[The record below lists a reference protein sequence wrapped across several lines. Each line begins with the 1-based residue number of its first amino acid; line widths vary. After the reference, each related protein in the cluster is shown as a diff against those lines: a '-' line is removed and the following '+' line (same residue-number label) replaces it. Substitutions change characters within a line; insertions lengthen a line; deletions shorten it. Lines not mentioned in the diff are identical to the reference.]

1 MQVENYYFYN
11 YYIIL
16 QTMIQTSKSE
26 NETLKDIHLFS
37 DLDVKD
43 LRKISEF
50 SSIKR
55 YDKNELIFSEGDN
68 YTGFYIVLKGKVKVY
83 KLSGAGKM
91 SVIHIIQA
99 LEPFAEVPLFEG
111 YPYYPVNAQTLEES
125 VLFFIPGKEFID
137 FTYSNPHISLKII
150 SGFAKKLHTLTRR
163 IESLTL
169 SDVPNRLAK
178 YIMEE
183 YTKSHKVILSKPF
196 IYLTISKST
205 LACYL
210 GTITE
215 TLSRA
220 FKKLQDENIIEVKA
234 QKIFIIDSNR
244 LKELSR

>member
-1 MQVENYYFYN
+1 
-11 YYIIL
+11 
-16 QTMIQTSKSE
+16 MIQGNKSE

-37 DLDVKD
+37 ELDVKD

-50 SSIKR
+50 SSIKK

-83 KLSGAGKM
+83 KLSGTGKE

-125 VLFFIPGKEFID
+125 VLFFIPGNEFID
-137 FTYSNPHISLKII
+137 FTYRNPDISLKII

-178 YIMEE
+178 YIIEE
-183 YTKSHKVILSKPF
+183 YSKSHKVILSKPF
-196 IYLTISKST
+196 INLSISKST
-205 LACYL
+205 LAGYL

-215 TLSRA
+215 TLSRT
-220 FKKLQDENIIEVKA
+220 FKKLQDENIIEVKGK
-234 QKIFIIDSNR
+234 KIFIIDSKR
-244 LKELSR
+244 LKELAK

>member
-1 MQVENYYFYN
+1 
-11 YYIIL
+11 
-16 QTMIQTSKSE
+16 MIQNNKSE
-26 NETLKDIHLFS
+26 KETLKNIHLFS
-37 DLDVKD
+37 ELDIKD

-55 YDKNELIFSEGDN
+55 YDKNELIFSEGDT
-68 YTGFYIVLKGKVKVY
+68 YSGFYIVLKGKVKVF
-83 KLSGAGKM
+83 KLSPTGKE

-125 VLFFIPGKEFID
+125 VLFFIPGKDFID
-137 FTYSNPHISLKII
+137 FTYKNPQISLEII

-178 YIMEE
+178 YIIEE
-183 YTKSHKVILSKPF
+183 YNKSHKVILSKPF
-196 IYLTISKST
+196 VLLTISKST
-205 LACYL
+205 LAGYL

-215 TLSRA
+215 TLSRT
-220 FKKLQDENIIEVKA
+220 FKKLQDENVIEVKGR
-234 QKIFIIDSNR
+234 KIFIIDINR
-244 LKELSR
+244 LRDLSK

>member
-37 DLDVKD
+37 ELDVKD

-50 SSIKR
+50 S
-55 YDKNELIFSEGDN
+55 N
-68 YTGFYIVLKGKVKVY
+68 YKVFYIVLKGKVKVY

-178 YIMEE
+178 SIN
-183 YTKSHKVILSKPF
+183 SL
-196 IYLTISKST
+196 
-205 LACYL
+205 
-210 GTITE
+210 
-215 TLSRA
+215 
-220 FKKLQDENIIEVKA
+220 
-234 QKIFIIDSNR
+234 
-244 LKELSR
+244 